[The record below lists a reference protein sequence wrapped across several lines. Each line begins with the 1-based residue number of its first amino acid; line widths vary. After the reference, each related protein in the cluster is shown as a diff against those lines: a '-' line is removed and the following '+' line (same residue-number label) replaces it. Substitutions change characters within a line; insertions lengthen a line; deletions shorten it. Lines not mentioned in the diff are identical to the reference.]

1 MSIFV
6 AQLNNSDRKEFY
18 SKNIFHER
26 QMNSCPIGCEGCAV
40 SASTTAKG
48 SINYSDLYG
57 FYKDA
62 QDLGANLRITKVEG
76 YDPVFVNYAD
86 NKDIPFAQTVKDA
99 VDLGHQIITPICTTG
114 SWKSDRSKWQLEELG
129 KLSNEYRKYYYP
141 SGSQGQGFALSV
153 PREIRPFAEGRYD
166 YDEHL
171 RKIIDDI
178 NLLTINGNVEVLI
191 YFNNKIDGD
200 YDTAVKI
207 KANVAVNLAEKSRQR
222 ANLMVT
228 NFNSETIPESC
239 YRYPNSILVANSGF
253 YKINTRTMEWD
264 DEPPLFPSN
273 QELNRKLLGIQV

>member
-6 AQLNNSDRKEFY
+6 AQLINSDRKEFY
-18 SKNIFHER
+18 SKNVFHER

-40 SASTTAKG
+40 SASNTAKG
-48 SINYSDLYG
+48 SIKYSDLYG

-62 QDLGANLRITKVEG
+62 HEQDSSLRITKVEG
-76 YDPVFVNYAD
+76 YDPVFVVYAD
-86 NKDIPFAQTVKDA
+86 DKNIPFAQSVKDA

-114 SWKSDRSKWQLEELG
+114 SWKSDKTKWQLEELG
-129 KLSNEYRKYYYP
+129 KLSNKYRQYYYP

-166 YDEHL
+166 YEDHL
-171 RKIIDDI
+171 RKIVEDI
-178 NLLTINGNVEVLI
+178 NLLTINGNLDVLI

-207 KANVAVNLAEKSRQR
+207 KANVAVSLSERARQR
-222 ANLMVT
+222 ARLLVT
-228 NFNSETIPESC
+228 NFNSETLPESC
-239 YRYPNSILVANSGF
+239 YRYPNSVLVANSGF
-253 YKINTRTMEWD
+253 YRINPRTLDWD
-264 DEPPLFPSN
+264 DEPPLFSS